1 MLTPRTPW
9 NGRRVVLCVGGGI
22 AAYKTAQLAR
32 DLTQLGARV
41 DVVLSRS
48 APEFVSP
55 LTYEALTGRPAH
67 HDPWKVGAAALH
79 IELAREADVVC
90 VAPATADLIA
100 RHAAGMADDLVTS
113 VLLATRA
120 PVVVCPAMNPR
131 MWTHPATER
140 NVGVLRDDFGHS
152 IVGPDHGA
160 MAHGEGQG
168 EGRMVEPSVILEYI
182 GRALAGRGPLDGRR
196 VVVTAGPTREPVDA
210 VRVLTNRSSGRMGYA
225 IAGEAWRRG
234 AQVTLISGP
243 TSVAPPI
250 GPEVVHVESAEDMRT
265 AVREAIRTADVL
277 VMSAAVADFRPVRP
291 SAKKIKKDAGAN
303 AIELEAAP
311 DILKTTLKDRRAGM
325 IVVGFALETDDARA
339 NATRKLKEKKLDLI
353 VLNQPDLRAGTG
365 FEVDT
370 NRVTLIGR
378 DDSVEELPLMSKD
391 DVAAALLERVAR
403 LVIGQSDR
411 GRSEG

>member
-9 NGRRVVLCVGGGI
+9 NGRRVVLAVGGGI

-32 DLTQLGARV
+32 DLTLLGARV

-48 APEFVSP
+48 AAQFVTP
-55 LTYEALTGRPAH
+55 LTYEGLTGRPAH
-67 HDPWKVGAAALH
+67 HDPFKVGDAALH

-100 RHAAGMADDLVTS
+100 RHASGMADDLVTS

-140 NVGVLRDDFGHS
+140 NVAVLRDQFGHT
-152 IVGPDHGA
+152 IVGPDTGA

-168 EGRMVEPSVILEYI
+168 VGRMVEPQVILEHI
-182 GRALAGRGPLDGRR
+182 GRALARGGPLEGRR

-210 VRVLTNRSSGRMGYA
+210 VRVLSNRSSGRMGYA
-225 IAGEAWRRG
+225 IAAEAWRRG
-234 AQVTLISGP
+234 AHVTLISGP
-243 TSVAPPI
+243 AFIEPPH
-250 GPEVVHVESAEDMRT
+250 GPELVHVESAEDMRS
-265 AVREAIRTADVL
+265 AVREAVRSADVL
-277 VMSAAVADFRPVRP
+277 VMSAAVADFRPSAP
-291 SAKKIKKDAGAN
+291 SQKKIKKEAGAHP
-303 AIELEAAP
+303 IELEAAP

-325 IVVGFALETDDARA
+325 IAVGFALETDDARA
-339 NATRKLKEKKLDLI
+339 NASRKLKDKKLDLI
-353 VLNQPDLRAGTG
+353 VLNEPDAKKGSG
-365 FEVDT
+365 FEVET

-391 DVAAALLERVAR
+391 EVAAALLDRVGR
-403 LVIGQSDR
+403 LVSGEHDR
-411 GRSEG
+411 GRSSS

>member
-9 NGRRVVLCVGGGI
+9 NGRRVVLAIGGGI

-41 DVVLSRS
+41 DVVLSKS

-67 HDPWKVGAAALH
+67 HDPWKVGGAALH

-131 MWTHPATER
+131 MWSHPATER
-140 NVGVLRDDFGHS
+140 NVAVLRDEFGHA
-152 IVGPDHGA
+152 IVGPDSGA

-168 EGRMVEPSVILEYI
+168 EGRMVEPAIILEHI
-182 GRALAGRGPLDGRR
+182 GRALARGGPLDGQH

-225 IAGEAWRRG
+225 IAAEAWRRG
-234 AQVTLISGP
+234 ARVTLISGP
-243 TSVAPPI
+243 TFIEPPA
-250 GPEVVHVESAEDMRT
+250 GPEIVHVESAENMRS
-265 AVREAIRTADVL
+265 AVREAIRGADVL
-277 VMSAAVADFRPVRP
+277 VMSAAVADFRPAKP
-291 SAKKIKKDAGAN
+291 SQKKIKKEAGAQP
-303 AIELEAAP
+303 IELEAAP

-325 IVVGFALETDDARA
+325 VVVGFALETDDARA
-339 NATRKLKEKKLDLI
+339 NASRKLRDKKLDMV
-353 VLNQPDLRAGTG
+353 VLNQPDVRAGTG

-391 DVAAALLERVAR
+391 DVAAALLDRVGR
-403 LVIGQSDR
+403 LIGGESDR
-411 GRSEG
+411 LRT

>member
-41 DVVLSRS
+41 DVVLSKS

-55 LTYEALTGRPAH
+55 LTYEALTGRAPH
-67 HDPWKVGAAALH
+67 HDPWKVGGAALH

-100 RHAAGMADDLVTS
+100 RHAAGMADDLVAS
-113 VLLATRA
+113 VLLATGA

-131 MWTHPATER
+131 MWTHPATTR
-140 NVGVLRDDFGHS
+140 NVAILREQFGHR
-152 IVGPDHGA
+152 IVGPAHGA

-168 EGRMVEPSVILEYI
+168 EGRMVEPGVIIEHI
-182 GRALAGRGPLDGRR
+182 GRALARGGPLDGRR

-225 IAGEAWRRG
+225 IAAEAWRRG
-234 AQVTLISGP
+234 AHVTLISGP
-243 TSVAPPI
+243 TFIAPPT
-250 GPEVVHVESAEDMRT
+250 GPEVVQVESAEDMRS

-277 VMSAAVADFRPVRP
+277 VMSAAVADFRPAEP
-291 SAKKIKKDAGAN
+291 SAKKMKKDAGAHP
-303 AIELEAAP
+303 IELEAAP
-311 DILKTTLKDRRAGM
+311 DILKTTVRDRRAGM
-325 IVVGFALETDDARA
+325 IAVGFALETDDAQA
-339 NATRKLKEKKLDLI
+339 NASRKLKEKKLDLI
-353 VLNQPDLRAGTG
+353 VLNQPDARAGTG
-365 FEVDT
+365 FEVET

-378 DDSVEELPLMSKD
+378 DDSVEDLPLMTKD
-391 DVAAALLERVAR
+391 DVAAALLDRVAR
-403 LVIGQSDR
+403 LVAGQSDR
-411 GRSEG
+411 GRSDG

>member
-1 MLTPRTPW
+1 MLTPRSPW
-9 NGRRVVLCVGGGI
+9 NGRRVVLCVGGGV

-41 DVVLSRS
+41 DVVLSHS

-67 HDPWKVGAAALH
+67 HDAFRVGDAALH

-100 RHAAGMADDLVTS
+100 RHAAGMANDLVTS

-131 MWTHPATER
+131 MWAHPATVR
-140 NVGVLRDDFGHS
+140 NVAILRDDFGHE

-168 EGRMVEPSVILEYI
+168 VGRMVEPGVILEHI
-182 GRALAGRGPLDGRR
+182 GRALARGGPLEGRR
-196 VVVTAGPTREPVDA
+196 VVVTAGPTREAVDA

-225 IAGEAWRRG
+225 IAAEAWRRG
-234 AQVTLISGP
+234 ADVTLITGP
-243 TSVAPPI
+243 TFIEPPS
-250 GPEVVHVESAEDMRT
+250 GPEVVRVEGAEDMRI

-277 VMSAAVADFRPVRP
+277 VMSAAVADFRPSKP
-291 SAKKIKKDAGAN
+291 SAKKIKKDAGAHP
-303 AIELEAAP
+303 IDLEDAP
-311 DILKTTLKDRRAGM
+311 DILKTTVKDRRAGM

-339 NATRKLKEKKLDLI
+339 NASRKLKDKKLDLI
-353 VLNQPDLRAGTG
+353 VLNQPDARGGSG
-365 FEVDT
+365 FEVMT

-378 DDSVEELPLMSKD
+378 DDSVEDLPLMSKD
-391 DVAAALLERVAR
+391 EVAAALLERVAR
-403 LVIGQSDR
+403 LVAGQSDR

>member
-1 MLTPRTPW
+1 MLSPRTPW

-41 DVVLSRS
+41 DVVLSKS

-55 LTYEALTGRPAH
+55 LTYEGLTGRPAH
-67 HDPWKVGAAALH
+67 HDAFRAGDAALH

-131 MWTHPATER
+131 MWSHPATVR
-140 NVGVLRDDFGHS
+140 NTAVLRDDFGHV

-168 EGRMVEPSVILEYI
+168 EGRMVEPAVILEQI
-182 GRALAGRGPLDGRR
+182 GRALARGGALDGRR
-196 VVVTAGPTREPVDA
+196 VVVTAGPTREAVDA

-225 IAGEAWRRG
+225 IAAEAWRRG

-243 TSVAPPI
+243 TFIAPPT
-250 GPEVVHVESAEDMRT
+250 GPEAVQVESAEDMRS

-277 VMSAAVADFRPVRP
+277 IMSAAVADFRPASP
-291 SAKKIKKDAGAN
+291 SAKKLKKEAGARP
-303 AIELEAAP
+303 IDLEAAP
-311 DILKTTLKDRRAGM
+311 DILKTTLKDRRVGM
-325 IVVGFALETDDARA
+325 IAVGFALETDDARA
-339 NATRKLKEKKLDLI
+339 NASRKLKDKKLDMI
-353 VLNQPDLRAGTG
+353 VLNQPDARAGTG
-365 FEVDT
+365 FEVET

-391 DVAAALLERVAR
+391 DVAAALLDRVAL
-403 LVIGQSDR
+403 LVAGQSDR
-411 GRSEG
+411 GRSTS